1 MPSHGYIYFILCSF
15 FFFLFQ
21 AGMTALNQRII
32 SFPEIKTPLKI
43 LVLALRFLNQ
53 IGRVIF
59 VCFWCYFV
67 FTSRKSHFPPRFME
81 SNDKNIGLCMPLET
95 TVFRIKS
102 ADPILVCGAQIC
114 ILLSSSS
121 MFKQSKDLGTFAI
134 KEETKKITQT
144 LAGILIC

>member
-1 MPSHGYIYFILCSF
+1 MAIYTLFCAVF

-32 SFPEIKTPLKI
+32 SFPEITPLKI

-53 IGRVIF
+53 FGRVIF

-114 ILLSSSS
+114 ILQSSSS
-121 MFKQSKDLGTFAI
+121 IFKQSKDLGTFAL

-144 LAGILIC
+144 LAGIFIC